1 MSNESKKNIPKDKQ
15 LTGSTSDGSISFR
28 QWDKKAIDDM
38 RTIGGEILVQHYKGH
53 ETIMPMWC
61 APASSFTWSENKC
74 VETLAWETDPENGPD
89 GQPIIYTEENPSNV
103 DGIHSRCQY

>member
-1 MSNESKKNIPKDKQ
+1 MSNESKKNVPKDKQ

-53 ETIMPMWC
+53 EVIMPMWC
-61 APASSFTWSENKC
+61 APTSSFTWADN
-74 VETLAWETDPENGPD
+74 
-89 GQPIIYTEENPSNV
+89 
-103 DGIHSRCQY
+103 